1 MNSHIQE
8 LLYNVYREVYGV
20 NHSHPP
26 VFVLPLVPTIPFDQ
40 LLVAHQS
47 QLVDD
52 ASFSRMLEATWGV
65 GLSKD
70 AQSVRAKRQKAEYE
84 LPFRDKKETAT

>member
-1 MNSHIQE
+1 
-8 LLYNVYREVYGV
+8 
-20 NHSHPP
+20 
-26 VFVLPLVPTIPFDQ
+26 
-40 LLVAHQS
+40 
-47 QLVDD
+47 
-52 ASFSRMLEATWGV
+52 V